1 MINVSQNIGK
11 YPTVTYYLY
20 VCYLFAEGDYTRM
33 NYAYNNVTKGTER
46 IDLDLIAIDDNI
58 VEADE
63 VYYLTIVVLPTSH
76 PRVTANEAKKTTKII
91 IYNDDGKQLHM

>member
-11 YPTVTYYLY
+11 CQTVTYYLY
-20 VCYLFAEGDYTRM
+20 VCYLFVEGDYTRM
-33 NYAYNNVTKGTER
+33 NYKYNITKGTTR
-46 IDLDLIAIDDNI
+46 IDLDLTPTDDNI

>member
-1 MINVSQNIGK
+1 MINVSQNTGK
-11 YPTVTYYLY
+11 CPTVTHYLY

-33 NYAYNNVTKGTER
+33 NYTYNNVTKGKKS
-46 IDLDLIAIDDNI
+46 IGLKLIGIDDNI

-76 PRVTANEAKKTTKII
+76 TRVTANEAKKTTKII
-91 IYNDDGKQLHM
+91 IYDNDGKQLHM